1 MFGADNNL
9 SSQADNY
16 NNNFL
21 LVDEGPSYGINWRK
35 RLALILV
42 KQIQTFP
49 WVLHYNADHSYLF
62 VNGKEISKFKAEN
75 KNVNFPT
82 QFCLRSISNGFSASD
97 SRGVSLNGIVYDVSV
112 DYYFIVK
119 ANILNIHKYLMAKN
133 NIK

>member
-1 MFGADNNL
+1 MKAQVMELIEALDH
-9 SSQADNY
+9 Q
-16 NNNFL
+16 
-21 LVDEGPSYGINWRK
+21 RK

-82 QFCLRSISNGFSASD
+82 QFCLRSISNGFSASE
-97 SRGVSLNGIVYDVSV
+97 SRGVSLNGLVYDVSV

-119 ANILNIHKYLMAKN
+119 ADILNIHKYLMAKN